1 MKHVSKAKEP
11 RRKRDRA
18 GRRFVEDGIG
28 VRTVKKTP
36 ARKKGKS
43 DAGN

>member
-1 MKHVSKAKEP
+1 MP
-11 RRKRDRA
+11 RRKRNKT
-18 GRRFVEDGIG
+18 GRRFVEDGRG
-28 VRTVKKTP
+28 TRLVKKTP